1 MWEAEEEEDEVV
13 VNGGGIKG
21 KAEESMAKLIGA
33 F

>member
-1 MWEAEEEEDEVV
+1 MWEAEEEEDDVV

-21 KAEESMAKLIGA
+21 KVEESTAKLIGA